1 LGQDG
6 AVTVRE
12 LGATFFDRLNSHD
25 PLGASL
31 VGLTAYDAMLPDPRP
46 ETDGAAAAYFR
57 QTARD
62 AGKADGDDIDREV
75 LRWMADTAA
84 DEAEH
89 CLWEANA
96 SAMVIAS
103 PQGSYFT
110 AGGEQRLPGA
120 AAFFDGLAE
129 RYRDASRRGRPSTRA
144 GIEQAVAQLRAHLDR
159 PVGADDPNRRLIE
172 DEVRPAMRR
181 LATALTG
188 DLAAVA
194 RDDDHAG
201 IWAVRGGEA
210 GYRAAVAAHTTL
222 PITPE
227 EIHDLGVR
235 LLAELDEQWSRL
247 GVEAFGLSDPAAV
260 RARLRDD
267 PALRFSSTGEI
278 LASVESALQRAE
290 ARSADIT
297 SLAASAPCAV
307 REVPAEEAA
316 SASAAYYV
324 PPAVDG
330 SRPGTV
336 FILATEPDQRS
347 RFALEALTFHE
358 AVPGHHFQAVAAQ
371 GLGDLPDYRRYVDT
385 RLGAYVEGW
394 ALYAERL
401 AGELGLYSSPLTRL
415 GQVSMA
421 AVRAARLV
429 VDTGLHARRW
439 SREQA
444 RAFLRD
450 NSVGSEAGLR
460 REVDRYIAWPG
471 QALAYSIGAGE
482 ILRLRESARVT
493 LGSRFHQVAFHDRV
507 LGAGPVPLGVLA
519 TIIDRWIRTEGHH
532 P

>member
-1 LGQDG
+1 M
-6 AVTVRE
+6 TVRE
-12 LGATFFDRLNSHD
+12 LGAAFFHRLNSHD

-46 ETDGAAAAYFR
+46 EADRAAAADFR
-57 QTARD
+57 RTARD
-62 AGKADGDDIDREV
+62 AEIADGDDIDRQV

-96 SAMVIAS
+96 SAMVIGS

-110 AGGEQRLPGA
+110 AGGDQRLPGA

-129 RYRDASRRGRPSTRA
+129 RYRDASARGRPSTRA

-159 PVGADDPNRRLIE
+159 PIGAGDPNRRLIE

-181 LATALTG
+181 LAEALSG
-188 DLAAVA
+188 EPAAVA

-210 GYRAAVAAHTTL
+210 GYRAAVAAQTTL
-222 PITPE
+222 AKTPE

-235 LLAELDEQWSRL
+235 LLAELDEHWSRL
-247 GVEAFGLSDPAAV
+247 GVEAFGLSDPVAV

-267 PALRFSSTGEI
+267 PALRFTSADEVR
-278 LASVESALQRAE
+278 AAVASALRRAE
-290 ARSADIT
+290 ARAADIT
-297 SLAASAPCAV
+297 SLAASAPCAMQ
-307 REVPAEEAA
+307 EVPAEDAA
-316 SASAAYYV
+316 SAAAAYYV

-336 FILATEPDQRS
+336 FIGTAEPDQRT
-347 RFALEALTFHE
+347 RFGLEALIFHE

-371 GLGDLPDYRRYVDT
+371 GLHELPGYRRYVDT

-394 ALYAERL
+394 ALYAEQL

-421 AVRAARLV
+421 AIRAARLV
-429 VDTGLHARRW
+429 ADTGLHARRW

-444 RAFLRD
+444 RAFLREHT
-450 NSVGSEAGLR
+450 VGSETGVR
-460 REVDRYIAWPG
+460 KEVDRYIAWPG
-471 QALAYSIGAGE
+471 QALAYSVGARE
-482 ILRLRESARVT
+482 ILRLRESARVA
-493 LGSRFHQVAFHDRV
+493 LGSRYDEVAFHDRV

-519 TIIDRWIRTEGHH
+519 TIIERWIESSAHFRSRSIRD
-532 P
+532 